1 MNATA
6 LIEQVHA
13 AGGEIRAEGDRLKL
27 KAPAPL
33 PPELV
38 QEIKE
43 HKAEVLAALSVS
55 VRKQSADLLEAF
67 EERAGILEHDGGLT
81 RSQAE
86 QEAARMVATL
96 ARNKGYAWATLRK
109 ALSEYP
115 SILEQIPDKPGPVDA
130 LPLGVPKV
138 AILPNR
144 KVIPQGRRSA

>member
-1 MNATA
+1 MNPAT
-6 LIEQVHA
+6 LIEQVHK
-13 AGGEIRAEGDRLKL
+13 AGGEIRADGDKIKL

-43 HKAEVLAALSVS
+43 RKAEVLAALFGND
-55 VRKQSADLLEAF
+55 RRQTADLIEAF

-81 RSQAE
+81 EDQAE

-96 ARNKGYAWATLRK
+96 ARNKGYTWATLRK
-109 ALSEYP
+109 ALSKYP